1 MKVSNCVA
9 IVATMVVVVGI
20 FYLIFDLP
28 KHKIP
33 EGKVLV
39 DESYVDS
46 LEHYI
51 NLADSLD
58 IIANLPPDTIRVV
71 DTVYIGEPQTAV
83 TIPEE
88 VELAQNTQYNDSL
101 IVPDEID
108 AAISF
113 TTTGKLTTPIF
124 WEYTPIV
131 REVETIIEKKVPY
144 LVFETL
150 ETEVRKYYAG
160 HYLSAAASGND
171 KMFIFGLDYDYVQE
185 KYIAGFQYRRYG
197 EVNVYGVKAG
207 INLSSLFKKDRKWI
221 LH

>member
-9 IVATMVVVVGI
+9 ILVTTIVVVGI

-39 DESYVDS
+39 NKSYVDS
-46 LEHYI
+46 LEHYM
-51 NLADSLD
+51 NLADSLE
-58 IIANLPPDTIRVV
+58 IIANLPPDTIYVG
-71 DTVYIGEPQTAV
+71 DTVYVYKEQTAV
-83 TIPEE
+83 TTPNP
-88 VELAQNTQYNDSL
+88 VELEEITQYNDSL
-101 IVPDEID
+101 IVEKEID
-108 AAISF
+108 AHISF
-113 TTTGKLTTPIF
+113 QTTGKLTTPIF
-124 WEYTPIV
+124 WKYTPIV

-150 ETEVRKYYAG
+150 ETEVRKYYTG
-160 HYLSAAASGND
+160 HYLSTTAGGND
-171 KMFIFGLDYDYVQE
+171 KMFIFGVDYDFVQE

-197 EVNVYGVKAG
+197 PANVYGVKAG
-207 INLSSLFKKDRKWI
+207 LNLSALFKKDRKWI

>member
-9 IVATMVVVVGI
+9 IIATFIVVVGI

-28 KHKIP
+28 KHRIP

-39 DESYVDS
+39 DKSYVDS
-46 LEHYI
+46 LEHYM
-51 NLADSLD
+51 NVADSLE
-58 IIANLPPDTIRVV
+58 IIASLPPDTVLIT
-71 DTVYIGEPQTAV
+71 DTIVIGTPQDTI

-88 VELAQNTQYNDSL
+88 IELPQYTQYNDSL
-101 IVPDEID
+101 VVPNEID

-113 TTTGKLTTPIF
+113 TADGKLTTPIF

-131 REVETIIEKKVPY
+131 REREVIVEKKVPV
-144 LVFETL
+144 LIFETL
-150 ETEVRKYYAG
+150 ETEVRKYYTG

-197 EVNVYGVKAG
+197 NVNVYGVKAG
-207 INLSSLFKKDRKWI
+207 MNLSALFKKDKKWI